1 MLPATTA
8 CPPGPTAAYCAPLA
22 KASLL
27 ARSRGWLVRNIAR
40 QVYAESAHHLPGRP
54 PCHNLPTGRYSVR
67 LFSCNANHVSLVKN
81 VSRIRVAF
89 VEDDDDYREAVSNE
103 LGDHGFDVTTFSDG
117 NALLAAFGDGADA
130 EIIVLDWSLPTMSG
144 IDLLPRLR
152 RMGIALPVVFLT
164 GRSQPAY
171 EQLAFDRGALDF
183 VDKARGVPILA
194 HRLRL
199 IADSVKKPSEPD
211 LVDNFHCGRLM
222 LKPRVSRAFWDD
234 ADIHLTLTEFKIV
247 HLLASNVGS
256 YVTYRAVYDCM
267 HYVGFIAGSGE
278 NGYRTNV
285 RSCIKRIRN
294 KFRAVD
300 PTFAEIDNYQ
310 SFGYRWG
317 KTQSAT
323 AASCSGFPTPR
334 RLR

>member
-1 MLPATTA
+1 M
-8 CPPGPTAAYCAPLA
+8 
-22 KASLL
+22 ASD
-27 ARSRGWLVRNIAR
+27 
-40 QVYAESAHHLPGRP
+40 AEG
-54 PCHNLPTGRYSVR
+54 T
-67 LFSCNANHVSLVKN
+67 
-81 VSRIRVAF
+81 IRFIF
-89 VEDDDDYREAVSNE
+89 VDDDDDYREAATAE
-103 LGDHGFDVTTFSDG
+103 LVDLGFVVETF
-117 NALLAAFGDGADA
+117 ADGASMLASVADGTTA
-130 EIIVLDWSLPTMSG
+130 DVIVLDWSLPTVSG

-164 GRSQPAY
+164 GRSQPVY
-171 EQLAFDRGALDF
+171 EKLAFDRGALDF

-199 IADSVKKPSEPD
+199 IADSVKKPSEPGM
-211 LVDNFHCGRLM
+211 VDNFHCGRLI

-234 ADIHLTLTEFKIV
+234 ADIDLTLTEFKIV

-317 KTQSAT
+317 KT
-323 AASCSGFPTPR
+323 
-334 RLR
+334 

>member
-1 MLPATTA
+1 MKESVSAWPSSSPAFR
-8 CPPGPTAAYCAPLA
+8 PD
-22 KASLL
+22 ASTDVE
-27 ARSRGWLVRNIAR
+27 R
-40 QVYAESAHHLPGRP
+40 
-54 PCHNLPTGRYSVR
+54 
-67 LFSCNANHVSLVKN
+67 
-81 VSRIRVAF
+81 RIRVAF
-89 VEDDDDYREAVSNE
+89 VEDDDDYREAVSGE
-103 LGDHGFDVTTFSDG
+103 LGDYGFDVTAFSEG
-117 NALLAAFGDGADA
+117 AALLAAFTEGIDV
-130 EIIVLDWSLPTMSG
+130 EIIVLDWSLPSVSG

-152 RMGIALPVVFLT
+152 RAGIALPVVFLT
-164 GRSQPAY
+164 GRTLPAY
-171 EQLAFDRGALDF
+171 EKLAFDRGALDF

-199 IADSVKKPSEPD
+199 IADSVKKPAEPE

-234 ADIHLTLTEFKIV
+234 VDVGLTLTEFKIV

-294 KFRAVD
+294 KFRAID
-300 PTFAEIDNYQ
+300 PDFSEIDNYQ

-317 KTQSAT
+317 KS
-323 AASCSGFPTPR
+323 
-334 RLR
+334 

>member
-1 MLPATTA
+1 MTTQMKDDA
-8 CPPGPTAAYCAPLA
+8 SAWPSSNPGFRPD
-22 KASLL
+22 ASNG
-27 ARSRGWLVRNIAR
+27 ADRRI
-40 QVYAESAHHLPGRP
+40 HL
-54 PCHNLPTGRYSVR
+54 
-67 LFSCNANHVSLVKN
+67 
-81 VSRIRVAF
+81 AF

-103 LGDHGFDVTTFSDG
+103 LGDYGFTVESFSDG
-117 NALLAAFGDGADA
+117 PALLDFLASGAEA
-130 EIIVLDWSLPTMSG
+130 EIILLDWNLPSVSG
-144 IDLLPRLR
+144 IDLLPKLR
-152 RMGIALPVVFLT
+152 HNGISLPVVFLT

-171 EQLAFDRGALDF
+171 EKLAFDRGALDF

-194 HRLRL
+194 QRLRL
-199 IADSVKKPSEPD
+199 IAGATKKPAEPEFEG
-211 LVDNFHCGRLM
+211 NFHCGRLM
-222 LKPRVSRAFWDD
+222 LKPGVSRAYWDNS
-234 ADIHLTLTEFKIV
+234 DIKLTLTEFKIV

-300 PTFAEIDNYQ
+300 ADFAEIDNYQ

-317 KTQSAT
+317 K
-323 AASCSGFPTPR
+323 F
-334 RLR
+334 